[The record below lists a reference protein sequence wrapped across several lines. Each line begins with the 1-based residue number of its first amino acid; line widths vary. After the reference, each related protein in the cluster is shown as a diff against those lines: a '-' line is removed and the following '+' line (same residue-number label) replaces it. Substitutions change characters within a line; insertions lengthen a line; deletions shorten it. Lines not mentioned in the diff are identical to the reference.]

1 MNEKEVQLIG
11 QLQEAAAAGKA
22 KAFRTTVLAL
32 MEAYNRAPDEELF
45 SLLHDLL
52 YVPNADAMRANY
64 ERARTTLFD
73 RAVRLSEVG
82 ASPQEFPA
90 YEELPCRLFPIDAD
104 ASVFF
109 LNDGKCF
116 LLHESGARLLD
127 AVQKMLLDAPE
138 YELLPL
144 MADAL
149 REQRTNA
156 LRRQLFSWLEQRSFP
171 PSAEAALAEFAALSD
186 DASAPLHIEAA
197 LRFAAGDLTGAR
209 ELAEHAYALRVAN
222 IDLWRLLVDIYDAAG
237 EEKRAARFKGLAA
250 SSRRS
255 GSAAGVLHGQ
265 AHAGSRALLR
275 GGRMVRGGRAADA
288 AALFGRRFPHAVLRT
303 GQRSVVRT
311 LQHGR
316 LFPCMEHALGM
327 LGAYRL
333 PEY

>member
-22 KAFRTTVLAL
+22 EVFRTTVLAL

-127 AVQKMLLDAPE
+127 AVQKMLLDVPE
-138 YELLPL
+138 SELLLL

-171 PSAEAALAEFAALSD
+171 
-186 DASAPLHIEAA
+186 
-197 LRFAAGDLTGAR
+197 
-209 ELAEHAYALRVAN
+209 Y
-222 IDLWRLLVDIYDAAG
+222 
-237 EEKRAARFKGLAA
+237 
-250 SSRRS
+250 RS
-255 GSAAGVLHGQ
+255 GSSLCSGRFDRSACF
-265 AHAGSRALLR
+265 
-275 GGRMVRGGRAADA
+275 GGACVCASLCSCGIVA
-288 AALFGRRFPHAVLRT
+288 AAHRYL
-303 GQRSVVRT
+303 
-311 LQHGR
+311 
-316 LFPCMEHALGM
+316 
-327 LGAYRL
+327 
-333 PEY
+333 